1 MIEILTANGFVFDT
15 FCSVCK
21 NRYKVFKNASKPGV
35 EVKVHVSGN
44 YFKAY
49 KPNFQGR
56 VTQVAF
62 GNTDKLKQVIETL

>member
-1 MIEILTANGFVFDT
+1 MIEILTANGFIFDS
-15 FCSVCK
+15 FCSLCK
-21 NRYKVFKNASKPGV
+21 NRYRVFKNQAKPGV

-56 VTQVAF
+56 ITQVAF
-62 GNTDKLKQVIETL
+62 GNSDKLKKVIETL